1 MEILAIKNKDSIINS
16 YGITP
21 TLPFD
26 VEGVLLEK
34 NGKSIKIEKTL
45 NNKVVEYSLRLKE
58 EVEENLGQ
66 DIKVRK
72 EDIVSYKVEEKE
84 EKIKDTEEAV
94 RAEEI
99 INELGLEYTEE
110 NIRMIEHL
118 LKNGIQITKTNIKS
132 YVKSREYL
140 NKVIDK
146 LDTTNSIK
154 LMEKGINLE
163 EESLQKIAE
172 ALESIEDQKPAKFLR
187 KILKLD
193 KELTYKEAEIISKEI
208 YGQKM
213 GKDIYDTIIQLHK
226 EDIPITKENI
236 DKTME
241 VLKKLKNLKTV
252 ENDSYVKIL
261 NEEKKF
267 NIENLYRENN
277 SYTTTS
283 INVNQDAKDFESFTI
298 LEETNIDNLKT
309 ILSDLEI
316 EETHENLNILREFIV
331 NDMNIDKDKYEEIIS
346 MKTAVKDLLELLDT
360 KDISKLNRDDRNIL
374 EENIYSLV
382 DEFKKE
388 DIAKKTLVESTEKE
402 IEVNTDE
409 LKEQL
414 KSLGDIKDKDL
425 LNLIKKGED
434 FNLKSINNIIETDS
448 LKGSNI
454 EEKTLGKTIHISK
467 IFNNLGEKLNSSSIS
482 LTLKNRETLS
492 LENLYKNEVI
502 ADARRLNI
510 EENKQE
516 INFIQEEY
524 FKLRNSLTT
533 NMIKESIKEG
543 KIIEQMPIN
552 ELNKFIEKKINRY
565 KEISEITND
574 IKSIKGN
581 EEKVIPLIMKNKL
594 DMTIKE
600 IRDINNFLNGEKA
613 LVNILKDTT
622 NSRNAKYK
630 EGYKE
635 AVKLLGEKI
644 SDSIKNGDKSLKEDY
659 KKLINTL
666 DNPKGEDRNNNHN
679 PKRDEYIKMQK
690 KLSKKDMVLQIPIKI
705 DNEYKNL
712 NLIVADVNKGVDKNN
727 MRFFISLSTDN
738 LGLVDMD
745 IQVKGREVEISMAQ
759 ENIPIGNRIVDLKK
773 SLEEI
778 GYRLNV

>member
-574 IKSIKGN
+574 IKSIKEN